1 LAPALL
7 GYYYQHL
14 TPADMLIAGPS
25 GAGYVIPPL
34 VPNLPAYMQESARL
48 CDLAD
53 IRITTSY
60 TSNPPGRVIR
70 DHAEAPGNFLGYIAG
85 YFHLNKIPMTMA
97 GKRPFVSYAW
107 PHVNQIGLPADQVLA
122 GIRSLVEAPGN
133 GPRFIACH
141 LFAYRTTVADVYQ
154 FVQTL
159 DPRKVKV
166 VRADEFLL
174 AAEKF
179 MLKEKLS

>member
-1 LAPALL
+1 
-7 GYYYQHL
+7 
-14 TPADMLIAGPS
+14 
-25 GAGYVIPPL
+25 
-34 VPNLPAYMQESARL
+34 
-48 CDLAD
+48 
-53 IRITTSY
+53 
-60 TSNPPGRVIR
+60 
-70 DHAEAPGNFLGYIAG
+70 
-85 YFHLNKIPMTMA
+85 
-97 GKRPFVSYAW
+97 VSYAW
-107 PHVNQIGLPADQVLA
+107 PHVTQIGLPADQVLT
-122 GIRSLVEAPGN
+122 GIRSLVDAPGS

-159 DPRKVKV
+159 DPQKVKV